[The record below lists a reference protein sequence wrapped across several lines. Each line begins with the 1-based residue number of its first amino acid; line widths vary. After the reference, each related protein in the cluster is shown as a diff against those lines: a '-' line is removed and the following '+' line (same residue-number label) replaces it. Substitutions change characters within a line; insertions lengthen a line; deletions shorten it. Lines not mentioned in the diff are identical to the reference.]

1 MRRPATYSLPQDI
14 RATAVRT
21 FAYMGGLA
29 VLATLAVSF
38 LRSSDGLAALV
49 TQPEPEWIT
58 VDRPHPAF
66 ELSMPDFSS
75 STFDYAIQRRNSDG
89 ARKDVLTWGQASA
102 DAPYMMVE
110 VYRPGLTNERFI
122 DAPSEIA
129 ARIVP
134 FTVTDDVKAA
144 GKLDTKLGPMQ
155 LVDFAI
161 AQQGRTHR
169 CLGFV
174 RAFDAPS
181 MQIAGWYCSAGQEVV
196 DRSALGCALDRLTI
210 LSAGGDRRLD
220 ALFAHAELKRTFC
233 GQRNPI
239 LAATPEH
246 EPLMATPHGDNKLHA
261 KLRGRIVQR

>member
-1 MRRPATYSLPQDI
+1 
-14 RATAVRT
+14 
-21 FAYMGGLA
+21 MGGLA
-29 VLATLAVSF
+29 VLAILAVTF
-38 LRSSDGLAALV
+38 LRSPDGLAAFV

-66 ELSMPDFSS
+66 ELSMPDLSS
-75 STFDYAIQRRNSDG
+75 ITFDYAILRRNSDG
-89 ARKDVLTWGQASA
+89 ARKDVLTWGQASTGA
-102 DAPYMMVE
+102 HYMMIE
-110 VYRPGLTNERFI
+110 VYRPGLTNELFI

-161 AQQGRTHR
+161 AQQGQTHR
-169 CLGFV
+169 CLGFA
-174 RAFDAPS
+174 RAFDSPS

-246 EPLMATPHGDNKLHA
+246 EPLTAAPHGGNQLRA